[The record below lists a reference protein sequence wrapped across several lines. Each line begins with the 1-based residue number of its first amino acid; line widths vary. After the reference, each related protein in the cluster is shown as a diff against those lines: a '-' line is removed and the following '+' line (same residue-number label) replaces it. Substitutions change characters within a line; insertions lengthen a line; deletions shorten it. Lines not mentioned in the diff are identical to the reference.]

1 MVMDAYAELVEGYKI
16 FRHEYLDNKF
26 DAYRSWAAK
35 HQSPKTL
42 IIGCSDSRVNPAI
55 LTHAGLGEIF
65 VVNNVANIVPPYE
78 KGRSHHKS
86 LGAAIQYAVNHINV
100 EHIIVMGHS
109 GCGGIAALMKA
120 DQTQRED
127 ADEDDYIA
135 DWVSILAPA
144 KEAVTKTGVK
154 LDADEALRLAELEG
168 TLVSIRNLAGYPW
181 VRAAVAKQQLTLHAW
196 YFHIDSGELL
206 SYHPE
211 EGRFR
216 RLCAD

>member
-1 MVMDAYAELVEGYKI
+1 MVMDAYAQLIEGYKI

-26 DAYRSWAAK
+26 EAYRAWAAK

-86 LGAAIQYAVNHINV
+86 LGAAIQYAVTHIEV

-109 GCGGIAALMKA
+109 GCGGIAALMA
-120 DQTQRED
+120 TDLTSNRRD
-127 ADEDDYIA
+127 DEDDYIT

-144 KEAVTKTGVK
+144 KDAVTKTGVK

-168 TLVSIRNLAGYPW
+168 TLVSIQNLAGYPW
-181 VRAAVAKQQLTLHAW
+181 VRAAVADKKLTLHAW

-206 SYHPE
+206 SYRPDE
-211 EGRFR
+211 DRFR

>member
-1 MVMDAYAELVEGYKI
+1 MTTDAYSNLVEGYKI

-26 DAYRSWAAK
+26 EAYRSWAAK
-35 HQSPKTL
+35 HQNPRTL

-78 KGRSHHKS
+78 KGKTHHKS
-86 LGAAIQYAVNHINV
+86 LGAAIQYAVNHIEV

-109 GCGGIAALMKA
+109 GCGGIAALMA
-120 DQTQRED
+120 LDDLPDITS
-127 ADEDDYIA
+127 DEDDYIH
-135 DWVSILAPA
+135 DWVSILRPA
-144 KEAVTKTGVK
+144 KEAVTETGVK
-154 LDADEALRLAELEG
+154 LDAEEALRLAELEG
-168 TLVSIRNLAGYPW
+168 TLVSIGNLAGYPW
-181 VRAAVAKQQLTLHAW
+181 VRKAVSKGKLTLHAW

-206 SYHPE
+206 SYHPS

-216 RLCAD
+216 RLCGD